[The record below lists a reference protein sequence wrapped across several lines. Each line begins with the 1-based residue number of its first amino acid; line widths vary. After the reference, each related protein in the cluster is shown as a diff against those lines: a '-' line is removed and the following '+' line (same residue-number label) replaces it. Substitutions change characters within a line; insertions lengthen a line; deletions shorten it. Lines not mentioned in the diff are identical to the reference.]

1 MLKKARIDSP
11 FCKIYRK
18 KNARDQRKRGSLSL
32 DILWSAA
39 EYTCEWSAAA
49 ATISSAAAAA
59 ATISSAAAAAATSS
73 SAAENAAC
81 GLVAAE
87 NAAACSCVSCT
98 ASGASHVT
106 LCAAT

>member
-59 ATISSAAAAAATSS
+59 ATISSAA
-73 SAAENAAC
+73 ENVAC

-87 NAAACSCVSCT
+87 NTAACSCVSCT